1 MNATKPTEN
10 SQGAAPMNKF
20 AIAAAACVAWIA
32 TTGVAMDGFC
42 WANAWWAADF
52 NPFSSSSPYW
62 EDGVVPHDG
71 GVGYFTGSGLPNVN
85 FGGDT
90 LRGLDFGNVQFIGS
104 PRYRPTLNGTLTL
117 AGNTFIA
124 GTGNGGIIANVSGTI
139 SGTGDNSFTK
149 KGYGTLVLSTPLS
162 NFATVAAGGGTLR
175 TSSTSGTLF
184 SSSGTQAVR
193 GGFFSWEPGAAA
205 SASMR
210 PVTYGPRGGGIRI
223 AAANGTSATLTIP
236 SLAPE
241 ADGGTLWIRAA
252 GGTNTLGATEKVL
265 VSAPPAL
272 VNGLLDPGI
281 VTHDETVESWPVLF
295 TTYDAQKG
303 IVPYPATSMV
313 DLSSAT
319 ATDVAVVKADTTLS
333 ASKQVAALVIDDT
346 ASLSIGAG
354 ATLAVGDNNAAHP
367 AGVIFNHNV
376 QKGANVAMSFS
387 GAGTLD
393 FGDSPGVIWTSM
405 PTKNGWGPN
414 RSVQIAT
421 KITGRNGVTFA
432 THDRGATTTAGY
444 FRFGSGVAQWSGPT
458 RIEGG
463 FLWIDAQDALPAGD
477 IHVLGGTGGRGGGQF
492 RPNSGGWNFNQN
504 FFLAGAGPYG
514 DDDCAFYLQNGNTTL
529 NGIVTL
535 VDDTVFLGGS
545 AKNVRF
551 AQGVRGPGSLI
562 LNGGGNIDFGG
573 VNTFDALVL
582 NNSTSVRFRDG
593 STFGAGRVWMK
604 GGDHLFTFDRSCSIV
619 STNEFRLES
628 GSLAMRLDNAA
639 LSFAKPA
646 ALASLAL
653 TNFSAV
659 AIGGEWDVAKLAGCG
674 ARDATL
680 GNERVTATA
689 GGATLALGDASDAV
703 LATTLADGDGA
714 LGLAKQGSGTL
725 EMPADDTRAYTGATT
740 VREGTLKLN
749 DDPRLSSSLLYW
761 LDASREEDFTKDADT
776 GVITAWRS
784 RGGKVNATFSTAN
797 GTPTWGT
804 AAQVNGHDVVTTKKA
819 EGDVA
824 DRLVGSVSAPH
835 RTVFVVCRARSSA
848 ANTGLIGKNGEDI
861 GHRMTS
867 AQYWQPESGSWTLN
881 TTGAI
886 RVDGEDSA
894 RPAVNVGST
903 RILTLVHDRD
913 GWPNSVGASWAGNTA
928 SCDFTPAIGW
938 YYSQRVFDGDY
949 CEILAFD
956 RVLSEHEKRVVENYL
971 SEKWLGRTLWAD
983 TLAAPALPA
992 ATALRVETGATLDLA
1007 GVSATVASL
1016 SGNGTITNTSETA
1029 ATLTVTGAAD
1039 FTGRIVGPVTV
1050 ATAGSASIGA
1060 VVGAGAA
1067 LAAQGGSLAAGTH
1080 FLTPPTDGL
1089 AYWCDAAARDTI
1101 LEQPGVGVTGWVSR
1115 AASSSPALVLRD
1127 NAPAYTASGMNGKP
1141 ALQFSS
1147 TSSLTAKTPSA
1158 VRTVFVVAALSGAQS
1173 GNGGLWGIS
1182 GLDRGFRFSNNT
1194 TRLEGDDGHVR
1205 PTLPGDRVCVDGV
1218 FDGGQAT
1225 DFASGVTRVF
1235 SARMD
1240 GVEEHFYNIGLG
1252 TPAARGTVV
1261 GKYCGNSSFQ
1271 GLVGEVIAYD
1281 RVLTDGE
1288 MEQVEAYLMAK
1299 WKTATW
1305 AEGNPPAESEDGFL
1319 DGSALSVGSGASVDL
1334 GAAAVT
1340 VGTLCNDGTG
1350 GSLTGNVTIED
1361 AFVVDAHDRSS
1372 ILPVAVDGNVE
1383 IGQHVEATVLR
1394 IGNLERNRRHDA
1406 LTATGTLTG
1415 DFATVN
1421 GLTGSWRAAKSSNA
1435 WYLNVSPFV
1444 VILR

>member
-1 MNATKPTEN
+1 MHIQHTQASMRSSFATALFAASILAAPVA
-10 SQGAAPMNKF
+10 GAASEP
-20 AIAAAACVAWIA
+20 V
-32 TTGVAMDGFC
+32 DGFC
-42 WANAWWAADF
+42 WANAWWAPEF
-52 NPFSSSSPYW
+52 NPFAASSPYW
-62 EDGVVPHDG
+62 EGGVVPRDG
-71 GVGYFTGSGLPNVN
+71 GVGHFTGTSLPNIRFN
-85 FGGDT
+85 GDT
-90 LRGLDFGNVQFIGS
+90 LRGLDFGNVQFVSG
-104 PRYRPTLNGTLTL
+104 RNRPTLNGSLTL
-117 AGNTFIA
+117 AGDAFIG
-124 GTGNGGIIANVSGTI
+124 GTGGGALIANVAGTI
-139 SGTGDNSFTK
+139 SGTGDNTFTK
-149 KGYGTLVLSTPLS
+149 KGYGTLVLSTPLAD
-162 NFATVAAGGGTLR
+162 FATVAAGGGTLR

-184 SSSGTQAVR
+184 SSSWTQAVR

-205 SASMR
+205 AASMR
-210 PVTYGPRGGGIRI
+210 PVAYGPRGGGIKVT
-223 AAANGTSATLTIP
+223 AASGASATLTIP

-252 GGTNTLGATEKVL
+252 GGTNTLGATEKFL
-265 VSAPPAL
+265 VATPPAL
-272 VNGLLDPGI
+272 VNGMLDPGI
-281 VTHDETVESWPVLF
+281 VTHDESTESWPVLF
-295 TTYDAQKG
+295 TAYDAQKG

-313 DLSSAT
+313 DLASAA
-319 ATDVAVVKADTTLS
+319 ATDVAVVKSDTTLS
-333 ASKQVAALVIDDT
+333 ASKQVAALVVDDT

-354 ATLAVGDNNAAHP
+354 ATLTVGDNNAAHP

-393 FGDSPGVIWTSM
+393 FGASPGVIWTSM

-421 KITGRNGVTFA
+421 KIAGRNGVTFA

-463 FLWIDAQDALPAGD
+463 FLWIDAEDALPAGD
-477 IHVLGGTGGRGGGQF
+477 IHVLGGAGGRGGGQF

-529 NGIVTL
+529 NGVVTL

-573 VNTFDALVL
+573 VNSFDALVL

-604 GGDHLFTFDRSCSIV
+604 GGDHHFTFDRGCAIV
-619 STNEFRLES
+619 STNEFRLDS
-628 GSLAMRLDNAA
+628 GSLSMSLDNAA

-646 ALASLAL
+646 ALASLAF

-659 AIGGEWDVAKLAGCG
+659 AIGGEWDVAKIRGCG

-740 VREGTLKLN
+740 VREGTLRLN

-761 LDASREEDFTKDADT
+761 LDASREEDFSFDAAT
-776 GVITAWRS
+776 GAITSWRS
-784 RGGKVNATFSTAN
+784 RGGKSNAVFSTAN
-797 GTPTWGT
+797 GTPTRGT
-804 AAQVNGHDVVTTKKA
+804 ADRVNGLDVVTTKKA

-824 DRLVGSVSAPH
+824 DRLVGSASAPH

-848 ANTGLIGKNGEDI
+848 ANAGLIGKNGEDI

-867 AQYWQPESGSWTLN
+867 TSLWQPESGSWTLN

-886 RVDGEDSA
+886 RIDGEDAA
-894 RPAVNVGST
+894 RPAINVGST

-913 GWPNSVGASWAGNTA
+913 GWPASVSWGGSTA

-971 SEKWLGRTLWAD
+971 SEKWLGRTLHAD

-1016 SGNGTITNTSETA
+1016 SGNGTITNSSETA
-1029 ATLTVTGAAD
+1029 ATLTVTGSAD
-1039 FTGRIVGPVTV
+1039 FTGRIAGPVTV
-1050 ATAGSASIGA
+1050 ATSGSASIGA
-1060 VVGAGAA
+1060 VVGSGAA
-1067 LAAQGGSLAAGTH
+1067 LAQQGGTLAAGTH

-1101 LEQPGVGVTGWVSR
+1101 LEAPGVGVTGWVSR
-1115 AASSSPALVLRD
+1115 AASTSPSLAIRD
-1127 NAPAYTASGMNGKP
+1127 GAPAYEPAGLGGRP
-1141 ALQFSS
+1141 ALRFG
-1147 TSSLTAKTPSA
+1147 TGSSLMAKAPSA
-1158 VRTVFVVAALSGAQS
+1158 VRSVFVVAAISGAQS

-1182 GLDRGFRFSNNT
+1182 GLDRGFRFGNNT

-1218 FDGGQAT
+1218 LDGGQSV
-1225 DFASGVTRVF
+1225 DFGSGVTRVF

-1240 GVEEHFYNIGLG
+1240 GDAAHFANIGLG
-1252 TPAARGTVV
+1252 SPAARGTVV
-1261 GKYCGNSSFQ
+1261 GKYCSNSSFQ

-1288 MEQVEAYLMAK
+1288 MEQVEAYLAAK
-1299 WKTATW
+1299 WKAATW
-1305 AEGNPPAESEDGFL
+1305 TEGNPPAEYEDGFL
-1319 DGSALSVGSGASVDL
+1319 DGAALSVGSGASVDL

-1340 VGTLCNDGTG
+1340 VGTLRNDGTG
-1350 GSLTGNVTIED
+1350 GSITGDISVTGE
-1361 AFVVDAHDRSS
+1361 FVVDAQGRSTIS
-1372 ILPVAVDGNVE
+1372 PVAVSGSVA
-1383 IGQHVEATVLR
+1383 IGPAATATVLG
-1394 IGNLERNRRHDA
+1394 IGNLEKGCRHDA
-1406 LTATGTLTG
+1406 LTASGGLSG
-1415 DFATVN
+1415 VFASVS
-1421 GLTGSWRAAKSSNA
+1421 GLAGSWRAGQSASA
-1435 WYLNVSPFV
+1435 WYLDASPFV
-1444 VILR
+1444 MILR